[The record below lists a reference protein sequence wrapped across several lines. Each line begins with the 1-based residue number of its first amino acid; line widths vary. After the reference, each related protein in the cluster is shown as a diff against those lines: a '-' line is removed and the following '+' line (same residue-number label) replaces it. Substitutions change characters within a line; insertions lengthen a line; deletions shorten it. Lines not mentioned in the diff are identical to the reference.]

1 MVDVYVPQ
9 QLSSV
14 LLLSAWTEPDI
25 ALPVWPISALRWV
38 SFFSG
43 SASKPAVIRYPCG
56 WAFHIRKLYFTFT
69 LHTLSGSHSRSSSL
83 HTRPPLS
90 HTHCWQQ
97 RHPSERPSPMNGCER
112 LLGHSSGRPLL
123 GQWGPGPGATQELGT
138 CSGFSAP
145 FIKTLSCPL
154 LSPPFANLTFLCT
167 WNSSKLVKAPNQT
180 QWAFSFFFPP
190 NLPWVE
196 LTSLYILSAFPT
208 SFPPFPHSS
217 KCNSESRGFSVHLG
231 IFS

>member
-38 SFFSG
+38 SFFPG

-154 LSPPFANLTFLCT
+154 LSPPLQISLSCPLETVASLL
-167 WNSSKLVKAPNQT
+167 KLQIKHSGLSLSIYPPKPSMSGAHVPVY
-180 QWAFSFFFPP
+180 FICFP
-190 NLPWVE
+190 NLVP
-196 LTSLYILSAFPT
+196 
-208 SFPPFPHSS
+208 SFPPF
-217 KCNSESRGFSVHLG
+217 
-231 IFS
+231 I